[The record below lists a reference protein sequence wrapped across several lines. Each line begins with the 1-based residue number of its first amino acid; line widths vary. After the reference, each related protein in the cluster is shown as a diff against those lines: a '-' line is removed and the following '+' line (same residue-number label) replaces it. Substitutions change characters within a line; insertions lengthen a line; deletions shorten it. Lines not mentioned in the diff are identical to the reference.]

1 MKKNICTKK
10 ERMRENKQMYAARI
24 KIHMQHKMIFYVAM
38 VYNSMDF
45 SLRKYFLNVIKK
57 NDFFSLSPL
66 NPSISKTFRKDLH
79 TLPIGIPFVKYE

>member
-1 MKKNICTKK
+1 
-10 ERMRENKQMYAARI
+10 MRENKQMYAARI

-57 NDFFSLSPL
+57 KKIFTVPL
-66 NPSISKTFRKDLH
+66 KSFHFENFQKRFTYTSHWNSICK
-79 TLPIGIPFVKYE
+79 I